1 MTLSDLDR
9 AAVQKRT
16 LSVLFLGTI
25 GARAAN
31 TLIFTVASLAILDMV
46 STTKLA
52 GLGAGAATLG
62 TALSSRVLST
72 YMAGRGRRPGLVLG
86 FSVAVVGVIFI
97 IVGVQQGSLMPFLF
111 GLTLFGVGQGS
122 ANLARYAAADLAEPS
137 SRAKSISL
145 IVFASTIGAVGGPL
159 IVGPAEGLARSWGR
173 AETLGP
179 FVFAALCLVAAAT
192 IFHLGLRPDPLVA
205 SGGLNSQAT
214 GPTPRSS
221 LLQSLETVRT
231 SPLSTLA
238 LVAMVTSQLVM
249 VMVMVMTPAHMQ
261 FHDQKEAVGWVI
273 AIHTFGMFMFAP
285 LAGWVSDRFGRVQ
298 TIMQGAAIL
307 AIATVVTALAG
318 EAPKVLLFPGL
329 FLLGLGWSFAMV
341 SASALLT
348 EPLQE
353 EDRVGVQGTADLLT
367 SGVSGLAAIG
377 AGFIFDMTGY
387 HVLSLVGTTASGLLL
402 VASFVVHRTNKAR
415 KSPLGP

>member
-1 MTLSDLDR
+1 MTLSGPDR
-9 AAVQKRT
+9 AAVQRRT

-46 STTKLA
+46 TTTKLA

-86 FSVAVVGVIFI
+86 FSVAIIGVIFI
-97 IVGVQQGSLMPFLF
+97 IVGVKQGSLLPFLF

-122 ANLARYAAADLAEPS
+122 ANLARYAAADLAKPT

-145 IVFASTIGAVGGPL
+145 IIFASTIGAVAGPL
-159 IVGPAEGLARSWGR
+159 LIGPGERLARYWGYEETVGPYGI
-173 AETLGP
+173 
-179 FVFAALCLVAAAT
+179 AAICLVLAAS

-205 SGGLNSQAT
+205 SGGLKRQQGDGTSNLSFLKSIQ
-214 GPTPRSS
+214 
-221 LLQSLETVRT
+221 TVRT
-231 SPLSTLA
+231 SPLASLA
-238 LVAMVTSQLVM
+238 LIAMVTSQM
-249 VMVMVMTPAHMQ
+249 VMVMVMTPAHMK

-273 AIHTFGMFMFAP
+273 AIHTFGMFTFAP
-285 LAGWVSDRFGRVQ
+285 LAGWLSDRFGRVQ

-307 AIATVVTALAG
+307 ALATVITALAG
-318 EAPKVLLFPGL
+318 EAPKILLFPGL

-348 EPLQE
+348 EPLHE

-377 AGFIFDMTGY
+377 AGFVFDMTGY

-402 VASFVVHRTNKAR
+402 VVSFVIYRTHNDR
-415 KSPLGP
+415 KMSLGT